1 MARELKIKF
10 LGVRGSY
17 PVASNGF
24 LKFGGNTASVL
35 VETPHIYVIFDAGT
49 GIVGIP
55 PLIKKSSLPV
65 ILLFSHLHLDH
76 IIGYPFFTSQIKPS
90 TEFYVAGPNF
100 PTDFFKFM
108 VDTFKSPIY
117 PVSWGQIKSP
127 KMIFALD
134 GGESLII
141 YRGRVSLAEKGDF
154 EHSDKKVII
163 SSLKSNAHPE
173 DGILLYSIKFNGK
186 KIVYATDVEWRK
198 KLDRKIKNFIKGCD
212 ILIHD
217 AQYTPEEYNSKS
229 NSTKGFGHSTYVVS
243 CQVAKEVEAKNLI
256 LFHHDPG
263 HTDSMIEDIEKRA
276 KKIFSNTMAAYEGM
290 EIRV

>member
-1 MARELKIKF
+1 MAGELRVKF

-17 PVASNGF
+17 PVASKIF

-35 VETPHIYVIFDAGT
+35 VETPHIFVIFDAGT
-49 GIVGIP
+49 GIVNIP
-55 PLIKKSSLPV
+55 PLIKNSSLPV

-90 TEFYVAGPNF
+90 TDFYVAGPNF
-100 PTDFFKFM
+100 PSDFFKFM

-117 PVSWGQIKSP
+117 PISWGQIKSP

-141 YRGRVSLAEKGDF
+141 YKGRVSLEERRDF
-154 EHSDKKVII
+154 EHSDRKVII
-163 SSLKSNAHPE
+163 SSLRSDAHPE
-173 DGILLYSIKFNGK
+173 DGILIYSLRYNGK
-186 KIVYATDVEWRK
+186 KIVYATDVEWK
-198 KLDRKIKNFIKGCD
+198 GKLDRKTKNFMKGCD

-229 NSTKGFGHSTYVVS
+229 NSTKGFGHSTYVRS
-243 CQVAKEVEAKNLI
+243 CEVAREVEAKSLI

-263 HTDSMIEDIEKRA
+263 HNDSLIEDIEEKA
-276 KKIFSNTMAAYEGM
+276 KSIYPNTRAAYEGM
-290 EIRV
+290 EIKV

>member
-1 MARELKIKF
+1 MARELKVKF

-17 PVASNGF
+17 PVSSNGF

-35 VETPHIYVIFDAGT
+35 VETPHIFVIFDAGT
-49 GIVGIP
+49 GIVNIP
-55 PLIKKSSLPV
+55 SIIKNSSLPV

-90 TEFYVAGPNF
+90 TELYVAGPNF
-100 PTDFFKFM
+100 PSDFFKFM

-141 YRGRVSLAEKGDF
+141 YKGRVGLAEKGDF
-154 EHSDKKVII
+154 EHFDRRVII
-163 SSLKSNAHPE
+163 SSLKSDAHPE
-173 DGILLYSIKFNGK
+173 DGILIYSLRYNGK
-186 KIVYATDVEWRK
+186 KIVYATDVEWKGKLERK
-198 KLDRKIKNFIKGCD
+198 TKNFMKDCD

-229 NSTKGFGHSTYVVS
+229 NSTKGFGHSTYVKS
-243 CQVAKEVEAKNLI
+243 CEVAKEVGSKNLI

-263 HTDSMIEDIEKRA
+263 HNDLMIEEIEKKARD
-276 KKIFSNTMAAYEGM
+276 IYTNTKSAYEGM
-290 EIRV
+290 EIKV

>member
-17 PVASNGF
+17 PVASNNF

-55 PLIKKSSLPV
+55 SLIKESSLPI

-90 TEFYVAGPNF
+90 TELYVAGPNF

-141 YRGRVSLAEKGDF
+141 YKGRVSLAEKGDF
-154 EHSDKKVII
+154 EHSDKRVII
-163 SSLKSNAHPE
+163 SSIKSDAHPE
-173 DGILLYSIKFNGK
+173 DGILIYSIRFNGK

-198 KLDRKIKNFIKGCD
+198 KLDRKTRNFIKDCD
-212 ILIHD
+212 VLIHD

-243 CQVAKEVEAKNLI
+243 CEVAREVEAKNLI

-263 HTDSMIEDIEKRA
+263 HTDAMIEEIERKA
-276 KKIFSNTMAAYEGM
+276 KNIFPNTRAAYEGM